1 MKHTISNSLGY
12 CYNCL
17 VLQAYREGGE
27 VELLKKK
34 VLGVSLIIL
43 LLLAALFGCSSKGDK
58 AAFKIVDGA
67 EIDAE
72 SVINVFNYAEYIPD
86 SVIEK
91 FEKKYGVKVNYS
103 YFASNEEMVA
113 KLAINSSAF
122 DVVFG
127 ADHGI
132 APMIERRMVQK
143 IDLDK
148 VPNFKYIDTAF
159 RDNEFDPNNEYTVAF
174 MGSTVSMA
182 VNPDLIKTEI
192 TSYADLWKPEL
203 KSQIVLTED
212 PRFVLG
218 MVLKTLGY
226 SANDTDPSH
235 LEQAKQKMIELMPN
249 VRVFDSD
256 NPKSLLMSEEVG
268 VALTWGSE
276 IALAQEEMPQ
286 LTTIL
291 PKEGLLVAADYMMI
305 PTGAKHKKT
314 AEEFINFILDP
325 EISAEISESFPYIN
339 PNMEARKLID
349 ERILNNIAVY
359 PPEEVM
365 KQSEALLHIGD
376 TNQLIDRIWT
386 EIKSYK

>member
-1 MKHTISNSLGY
+1 M
-12 CYNCL
+12 
-17 VLQAYREGGE
+17 
-27 VELLKKK
+27 
-34 VLGVSLIIL
+34 L
-43 LLLAALFGCSSKGDK
+43 LLLATLLGCSSKGDK
-58 AAFKIVDGA
+58 AAFKTVDGV
-67 EIDAE
+67 EID
-72 SVINVFNYAEYIPD
+72 SDQTLNIFNYAEYIPD
-86 SVIEK
+86 SVIKK
-91 FEKKYGVKVNYS
+91 FEQKYRVKVNYS
-103 YFASNEEMVA
+103 YFASNDEMVA

-132 APMIERRMVQK
+132 TPMIEREMVQK

-148 VPNFKYIDTAF
+148 VPNFKHIDPAF
-159 RDNEFDPNNEYTVAF
+159 RDHEFDPNNEFAVAF

-182 VNPDLIKTEI
+182 INPDLIKTEI
-192 TSYADLWKPEL
+192 NSYADLWKPEL
-203 KSQIVLTED
+203 KNQIVLTED

-226 SANDTDPSH
+226 SANDTDPNH

-256 NPKSLLMSEEVG
+256 NPKALLMSNEVG

-291 PKEGLLVAADYMMI
+291 PKEGLIVAADYMMI
-305 PTGAKHKKT
+305 PSGAKHKKT
-314 AEEFINFILDP
+314 AEAFINFMLDP

-339 PNMEARKLID
+339 PNMEARKRID
-349 ERILNNIAVY
+349 ESILNNIAVY
-359 PPEEVM
+359 PPENVM
-365 KQSEALLHIGD
+365 QQSEALLFIGD